1 MEHFREVQDGIFLL
15 KSPFPPV
22 WSGVTLVRGEEL
34 CLIDS
39 GASAD
44 VVDGVIRP
52 ALAELGLGLGDID
65 WLVSTHC
72 HGDHIGGAGFFDEIF
87 IHPAD
92 MDNTDE
98 GTAPTTEFRKRYAAL
113 IRKREGKYYAY
124 DPDIDIRPWPHEPT
138 WKTLEDGH
146 VFDLGNR
153 KVTAWYCP
161 GHTAGELVFI
171 DDLTHT
177 LLCGDACNCNW
188 LLNTTLAPTVR
199 ECAEISLKALQ
210 RIWAMRDQY
219 DAVYNFHHD
228 FRGFGSP
235 LNPDVLPNL
244 IICLEKLLD
253 GTVEFKEIPDAL
265 SDNGATKTVALY
277 QDVFISAMGGSI
289 REEIQ

>member
-1 MEHFREVQDGIFLL
+1 MACKTIPFYEFRPGLFEIDEFDCVSSFVVVGSERALLLDVGTGIGDL
-15 KSPFPPV
+15 K
-22 WSGVTLVRGEEL
+22 W
-34 CLIDS
+34 
-39 GASAD
+39 
-44 VVDGVIRP
+44 VVENRITDKPYQV
-52 ALAELGLGLGDID
+52 A
-65 WLVSTHC
+65 VSHN

-138 WKTLEDGH
+138 WKPLEDGH

-253 GTVEFKEIPDAL
+253 STVEFKEIPDAL